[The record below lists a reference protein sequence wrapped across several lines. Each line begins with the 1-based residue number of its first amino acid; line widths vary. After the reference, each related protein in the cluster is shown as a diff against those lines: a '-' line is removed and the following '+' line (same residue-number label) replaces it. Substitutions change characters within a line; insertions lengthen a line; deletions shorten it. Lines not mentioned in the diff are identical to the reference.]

1 MMLFSALEATCAGK
15 LINFR
20 NDCIV
25 KTLLVDSRKLGS
37 IEGTVFF
44 AISGDRNNG
53 HNYIKPL
60 YLSGVRH
67 FVVEQSIDVDQ
78 LKDANFLLVTST
90 LTALQ
95 ALAAYHRKL
104 FTFPVIGITGSNAK
118 TIIKE
123 WLSTLLEDLFKIVK
137 SPGSYNSQLGVPLSV
152 WQMDAHHQLGV
163 FEAGISKVGEMQ
175 QLQAIIQPTIGI
187 FSNIGTAHNEGFES
201 VSQKIFEK
209 LTLFND
215 CGNLIYCKDHT
226 QLADIIEASFDNQ
239 KLISWGSNPASRI
252 FWKSISDVEFI
263 LSFENKSFQ
272 LRMPFSDKASLEN
285 LGHCIAVMLL
295 FNCNQEYIQQQ
306 LNKLKRVPMRLELKQ
321 AINNCQLIDDSYNND
336 LGGLQIGLN
345 FLMGSSKTK
354 RAVIIS
360 DIFQSGLSETKLVM
374 EIASMLQGASVSSVV
389 AIGVVISRHS
399 QLIKNVIS
407 DCEFFASTEN
417 YVESGRWN
425 NFRDAVILIKGARDF
440 QFEKIVNKL
449 ENKIHGTVLELD
461 LGAMVFNLNFFKS
474 KLRPAVKLMVM
485 VKAFAYGSG
494 AVQVASLLQ
503 YHNVDYLGVA
513 YADEGVEL
521 RKNGINLPIMVMNP
535 STESFDSIYNNGLE
549 PEVYSY
555 KILHSLVDF
564 LNGREIKIHLK
575 IDTGMH
581 RLGFVESEIVT
592 LLLILKQNSNIKI
605 ASIFSHLAGAD
616 ENKHDSFTHKQITIF
631 KSVTNI
637 IINELQINP
646 ILHILNSSGIIRFQD
661 FQFNMVRLGI
671 SLYGI
676 DPTTEI
682 SNSLKTV
689 ATLKTVISQIK
700 QVERG
705 ETVGYGRMGKAEG
718 KPITLATIA
727 IGYADGFSRGFSKG
741 NGKVLINGK
750 LAPVVGNVCM
760 DMTMVDITEIPAQ
773 ENDEV
778 IIFGKEH
785 PIENLAKSI
794 NTIPYEILTNTS
806 ERVKRVFFAESL

>member
-152 WQMDAHHQLGV
+152 WQMDEHHQLGV

-272 LRMPFSDKASLEN
+272 FRMPFSDKASLEN

-700 QVERG
+700 QVEKG

-718 KPITLATIA
+718 KPIMLATIA